1 MPKKILLIEDDDML
15 RDLITKRLT
24 KGGYQIVQ
32 SIDGI
37 SGLKAVE
44 DEKPDL
50 VLLDIVLPG
59 IDGYE
64 ILEKIKNDA
73 SLSKTPVVMLSNL
86 SQKDD
91 VEKAL
96 KLGAADYF
104 IKINF
109 TSEEVLEKIK
119 NILK

>member
-64 ILEKIKNDA
+64 ILGKIKNNA
-73 SLSKTPVVMLSNL
+73 LLSKTPVVMLSNL

>member
-15 RDLITKRLT
+15 RELITKRLT
-24 KGGYQIVQ
+24 KGGYAVLQAT
-32 SIDGI
+32 DGVE
-37 SGLKAVE
+37 GLKAVE
-44 DEKPDL
+44 EQKPDL

-59 IDGYE
+59 IDGFE
-64 ILEKIKNDA
+64 VLEKIKNSA

-91 VEKAL
+91 IDKAL

>member
-15 RDLITKRLT
+15 RGLITKRLT

-64 ILEKIKNDA
+64 ILGKIKNNA
-73 SLSKTPVVMLSNL
+73 LLSKTPVVMLSNL